1 MTGARAKGTTRPPM
15 LIEIPP
21 GTTLESLVTEVI
33 PAAHEKLVPASAGS
47 DRFRVGL
54 HFFEGRGAT
63 SYTLEIVGSTLS
75 VREGASPD
83 VDLWLGAHADV
94 AREFVA
100 DLSGDKRF
108 APTFTPP
115 GDVAM
120 ISDPRV
126 FRRIKMVTGKLELA
140 LTDFP
145 GDAGPRA
152 SLWVCLGPNAK
163 KPAFP
168 EDADVTIET
177 HTATFE
183 RMLRGALGPEDAL
196 ADGDVKVSGKR
207 LVAMQLALALAPL
220 YPKR

>member
-21 GTTLESLVTEVI
+21 GTTLESLVTDAV
-33 PAAHEKLVPASAGS
+33 PAAHQKLVPASAGS
-47 DRFRVGL
+47 DRFGVGL
-54 HFFEGRGAT
+54 HFFGGPK
-63 SYTLEIVGSTLS
+63 YTLEIAGATLT
-75 VREGASPD
+75 VREGADAD
-83 VDLWLGAHADV
+83 VDLWLGADATV
-94 AREFVA
+94 ARAFVA

-140 LTDFP
+140 LVDFP
-145 GDAGPRA
+145 GDGGPRA
-152 SLWVCLGPNAK
+152 SLWVCLGAPAK